1 MSSPAHLPAPRRITA
16 SNLPLAESSTAKAHS
31 EPGVEVL
38 VDSLPPDPI
47 MGGVLMRA
55 RVASSK
61 RVPTSNDGHG
71 NLALDDVPGM
81 GIVLPGGLNMYYL
94 DIAPNSEGVMHR
106 TTSTDYL
113 VVLNGTLSLL
123 TPAKPFDVIDGK
135 PTYGEPVETLCNPG
149 DVVLQRGI
157 AHALSNRSSE
167 WVRVMAIVLASEP
180 NRVPVTG
187 SGPAGQSETS
197 AALDDIW
204 LQ

>member
-16 SNLPLAESSTAKAHS
+16 SNLPLAESSTAKPHS
-31 EPGVEVL
+31 EPNVEVL
-38 VDSLPPDPI
+38 VDSLPLDPI
-47 MGGVLMRA
+47 LGGVLMRA

-61 RVPTSNDGHG
+61 KVPTSNDGHG

-113 VVLNGTLSLL
+113 VVLNGSLSLL

-157 AHALSNRSSE
+157 AHALSNRSNE
-167 WVRVMAIVLASEP
+167 WVRVMAVVLASET
-180 NRVPVTG
+180 NRVPVLG
-187 SGPAGQSETS
+187 SGPAEQSKTTT
-197 AALDDIW
+197 LDDVW

>member
-1 MSSPAHLPAPRRITA
+1 MSPPTRLPAPRRITA
-16 SNLPLAESSTAKAHS
+16 SNLPLAESITAKPHS

-38 VDSLPPDPI
+38 VDSLSPDPI
-47 MGGVLMRA
+47 LGGALMRA

-61 RVPTSNDGHG
+61 KFPVSNDHG

-113 VVLNGTLSLL
+113 VVLAGTLSLL
-123 TPAKPFDVIDGK
+123 TPPGPFDVIDGK
-135 PTYGEPVETLCNPG
+135 ATYGEPIETLCNPG
-149 DVVLQRGI
+149 DVVHQRGI

-167 WVRVMAIVLASEP
+167 WVCVIAVVLASEP
-180 NRVPVTG
+180 NRIPIVG
-187 SGPAGQSETS
+187 SGPAGQLKTMTLE
-197 AALDDIW
+197 DVW